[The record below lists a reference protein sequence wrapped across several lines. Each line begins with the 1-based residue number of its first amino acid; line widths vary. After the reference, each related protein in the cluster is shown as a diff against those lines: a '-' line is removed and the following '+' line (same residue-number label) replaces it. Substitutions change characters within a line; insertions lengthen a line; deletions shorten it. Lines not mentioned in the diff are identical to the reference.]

1 MKRVLVVGAT
11 GLLGRSIVKVL
22 GETAEVV
29 EASRSGS
36 SEIVDITDPRSIEHL
51 FGRIGEVDAVICVA
65 GMAPFLPWSD
75 ATDGDW
81 GIGISSKL
89 MGQVNLVRIGAPFVR
104 DGGALILTTGVLA
117 EHPIPGSCIVT
128 TVNSAVDGFVR
139 AAAIEVGRGV
149 RVNAVSPG
157 WITETMEAMGMDS
170 SAGLPAAEVASV
182 YARLLD
188 EDVTGCS
195 VVAAKGM

>member
-1 MKRVLVVGAT
+1 MKRVLVVGAS
-11 GLLGRSIVKVL
+11 GLLGRNIATVL
-22 GETAEVV
+22 GDTAEVV

-36 SEIVDITDPRSIEHL
+36 SEIVDITHPRSIEQL

-65 GMAPFLPWSD
+65 GMVPFLPWQE
-75 ATDGDW
+75 TTGQDW
-81 GIGISSKL
+81 GIGVSSKL
-89 MGQVNLVRIGAPFVR
+89 MGQVDLVRIGAPFVR

-117 EHPIPGSCIVT
+117 EHPIPGSSIVT

-170 SAGLPAAEVASV
+170 SAGLPAAEVARV

>member
-22 GETAEVV
+22 GDSAEIV

-36 SEIVDITDPRSIEHL
+36 AEIVDITHPSSIEQL
-51 FGRIGEVDAVICVA
+51 FARVGEVDAVICVA
-65 GMAPFLPWSD
+65 GMVPFLPWSD
-75 ATDGDW
+75 ATGNDW

-89 MGQVNLVRIGAPFVR
+89 MGQVNLVRVGAPFVR
-104 DGGALILTTGVLA
+104 DGGAMILTTGVLA
-117 EHPIPGSCIVT
+117 DHPIPGSSIAT

-149 RVNAVSPG
+149 RIAAVSPG

-170 SAGLPAAEVASV
+170 SAGLPAAEVARV
-182 YARLLD
+182 YTRLLD

>member
-1 MKRVLVVGAT
+1 MKRVLVVGAS

-22 GETAEVV
+22 GDTAEVV
-29 EASRSGS
+29 AASRSGS
-36 SEIVDITDPRSIEHL
+36 SEIVDITDSHSIEQL
-51 FGRIGEVDAVICVA
+51 FARIGEVDAVICVA
-65 GMAPFLPWSD
+65 GMVPFLPWQETTGD
-75 ATDGDW
+75 DWATGLA
-81 GIGISSKL
+81 SKL
-89 MGQVNLVRIGAPFVR
+89 MGQVDLVRIGAPFVR
-104 DGGALILTTGVLA
+104 DGGALILTTGVLS
-117 EHPIPGSCIVT
+117 EHPIPGSSIVT

-149 RVNAVSPG
+149 RVTAVSPG
-157 WITETMEAMGMDS
+157 WISETMEAMGMDS
-170 SAGLPAAEVASV
+170 SAGLPAAEVAGV

>member
-1 MKRVLVVGAT
+1 MKKVLVVGAS
-11 GLLGRSIVKVL
+11 GLLGRNIVTVL
-22 GETAEVV
+22 GDDAEVV

-36 SEIVDITDPRSIEHL
+36 TEIVDITHPSSIEQL
-51 FGRIGEVDAVICVA
+51 FARVGEVDGVICVA
-65 GMAPFLPWSD
+65 GMVPFLPWSD
-75 ATDGDW
+75 ATGDDW
-81 GIGISSKL
+81 SIGISSKL

-104 DGGALILTTGVLA
+104 DGGTMILTTGVLSD
-117 EHPIPGSCIVT
+117 HPIPGSCIVT

-149 RVNAVSPG
+149 RVTAVSPG
-157 WITETMEAMGMDS
+157 WISETMEAMGMDS
-170 SAGLPAAEVASV
+170 SAGLPAAEVARV
-182 YARLLD
+182 YTRLLD

>member
-1 MKRVLVVGAT
+1 MKRVLVVGAS
-11 GLLGRSIVKVL
+11 GLLGRNIVTVL
-22 GETAEVV
+22 GDTAEVV

-36 SEIVDITDPRSIEHL
+36 SEIVDITDPRSIEQL
-51 FGRIGEVDAVICVA
+51 FARLGEVDAVICVA
-65 GMAPFLPWSD
+65 GMVPFLPWSD
-75 ATDGDW
+75 ATGDDW
-81 GIGISSKL
+81 ATGLASKL

-104 DGGALILTTGVLA
+104 DSGVMILTTGVLSD
-117 EHPIPGSCIVT
+117 HPIPGSCIVT

-149 RVNAVSPG
+149 RVMAVSPG
-157 WITETMEAMGMDS
+157 WISETMEAMGMDS
-170 SAGLPAAEVASV
+170 SAGLPAAEVARV